1 MGSSEIETKRPRVR
15 LMIAA
20 VAIPLVATLVSA
32 ILLAGWRDELPDQVA
47 THWGPGGEAD
57 GFMSVSGLT
66 WSLVVGGIVLT
77 VLAAVAAA
85 LCREYTLCAQVVSGI
100 AGLAAFMAALTLSAT
115 GVQRGEVDVSAVEL
129 PWWSLVLAL
138 AVGAACATVVYRLV
152 PRWTTPVELDRS
164 SVPMRIEPTER
175 VVWTRSVL
183 SGGIPLVLMVS
194 GVMMCLLV
202 VVLSGQWLFV
212 VLAVAVAI
220 VAVLMYGMRVT
231 VDPAGLHVRSV
242 VGWPKTTVPAS
253 EIAAVRAVKVSALK
267 DFGGYGYR
275 IGFRGDLKGAKGF
288 VLKSGDGILVDR
300 IDGSR
305 QIVVVDD
312 ADTGVRLLE
321 TYRLRA
327 HDAA

>member
-47 THWGPGGEAD
+47 THWGPGGEPD

-85 LCREYTLCAQVVSGI
+85 LCREYTLCVSIVSGV
-100 AGLAAFMAALTLSAT
+100 AALAAFVPALALSAT
-115 GVQRGEVDVSAVEL
+115 GQQLGVADATSVGL
-129 PWWSLVLAL
+129 PWWSLVVAL
-138 AVGAACATVVYRLV
+138 AVGAVSGVLAHRLV
-152 PRWTTPVELDRS
+152 PKWTSPADVS
-164 SVPMRIEPTER
+164 SSTIPMTIEPTER

-194 GVMMCLLV
+194 GVLMCVAVAL
-202 VVLSGQWLFV
+202 LSGQWLFV
-212 VLAVAVAI
+212 ILAAVLAL
-220 VAVLMYGMRVT
+220 VAVLLYGMRVT
-231 VDPAGLHVRSV
+231 VGPQGLTVRSIA
-242 VGWPKTTVPAS
+242 GWPRMTTPAS

-275 IGFRGDLKGAKGF
+275 FGFRGDVKGAKGF

-321 TYRLRA
+321 AYRLRA